1 MGSNSLITNAEDIG
15 RLLRLRTSL
24 LAVKMLRSE
33 ADIPQGAKRPV
44 KDLGYHL
51 DLCQAFAMSRWGGET
66 IAMLKEDMW
75 CFEPIIGFGLGEP
88 PREFLEGHNR
98 FPLSAMTLEAGKKWA
113 QSFPCLKVGEVLGIV
128 SAPLEKSNFEPDVV
142 IIYCDPAQLTQI
154 LLAKNCMDGE
164 DVNCTLSG
172 HAACV
177 YAIVPILKH
186 KQCLVTSPCR
196 GDRRIA
202 MAQHTEIIFSAPPE
216 MITDLTKALI
226 YLEERGEGFPWKIE
240 LKPEPKLGESYIK
253 IGRIMG
259 IPC

>member
-1 MGSNSLITNAEDIG
+1 MGSNELIKNAEDIG

-33 ADIPQGAKRPV
+33 ADIPQGAKRPM

-75 CFEPIIGFGLGEP
+75 CFEPVIGFGLGEP
-88 PREFLEGHNR
+88 PEEFLEGHNR

-113 QSFPCLKVGEVLGIV
+113 QSFPRLKVGEVLGIV

-154 LLAKNCMDGE
+154 LLAKNCVDGE

-177 YAIVPILKH
+177 YTIVPILKH
-186 KQCLVTSPCR
+186 KQCLIASPCR
-196 GDRRIA
+196 GDRRVA
-202 MAQHTEIIFSAPPE
+202 MAQHTEIIFSASPG
-216 MITDLTKALI
+216 MITDIRKALL

-240 LKPEPKLGESYIK
+240 LKPNPGLPESYIK